1 MTIIAIQFE
10 FVVETNSK
18 TQKIFWT
25 FTVDAARG
33 IKQQNQFFFY
43 LFYKGDSAKSDGY
56 IYILRRKQTVKILEL
71 SMWNLLNRTKTP

>member
-1 MTIIAIQFE
+1 MTIISIQFE

-25 FTVDAARG
+25 FTVYAARG

-43 LFYKGDSAKSDGY
+43 LFYKGDSDKSDGY
-56 IYILRRKQTVKILEL
+56 IYSDVNKQSKY
-71 SMWNLLNRTKTP
+71 